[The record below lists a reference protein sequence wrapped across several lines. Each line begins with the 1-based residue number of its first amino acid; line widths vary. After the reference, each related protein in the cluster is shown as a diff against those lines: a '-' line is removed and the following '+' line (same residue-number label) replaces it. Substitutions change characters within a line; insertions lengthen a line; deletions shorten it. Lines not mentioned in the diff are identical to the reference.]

1 MTKKLIVLLLAI
13 APFAAI
19 AQNQI
24 AYVNTAEIFSLMPEI
39 PELENQLE
47 KKQQEIVESEQAIR
61 DEFNK
66 KAEEFQAKVETASE
80 SAKADMQ
87 KQLEQLEERY
97 NMFVQNS
104 QREMGELQQRLIAPV
119 QDKIQRAIKEVGDEK
134 GFAYILNVATQ
145 DSPIVYINDN
155 TVDATPLVKAK
166 LGI

>member
-24 AYVNTAEIFSLMPEI
+24 AYVNTAEIFSLMPEV
-39 PELENQLE
+39 PEIENQLE

-61 DEFNK
+61 DEYTK

-80 SAKADMQ
+80 ATRADMQ

-104 QREMGELQQRLIAPV
+104 QREMGELQQKLVAPI
-119 QDKIQRAIKEVGDEK
+119 QEKISRAIKEVGDEK
-134 GFAYILNVATQ
+134 SFAYILDVTTQ
-145 DSPIVYINDN
+145 NSPIVYINDN

>member
-1 MTKKLIVLLLAI
+1 MSKKIIVFLLAI
-13 APFAAI
+13 APLAAV

-39 PELENQLE
+39 PEIENQLE

-61 DEFNK
+61 DEFNN
-66 KAEEFQAKVETASE
+66 KADEFQSKVETASE

-104 QREMGELQQRLIAPV
+104 QREMGELQQKLIAPV
-119 QDKIQRAIKEVGDEK
+119 QDKISKAIKEVGDEK
-134 GFAYILNVATQ
+134 GFAYILDVTTQ
-145 DSPIVYINDN
+145 NSPIVYINDN
-155 TVDATPLVKAK
+155 TIDATALVKAK